1 MLRAPAGKGL
11 IRPDESSSPPEP
23 PSWWNGGAS
32 ILAGRIGDSLLRFAL
47 FFATARVLTGPEF
60 SLYALLTAALGTAQ
74 GLFAFG
80 APRTAAY
87 FKSRASQSALTGW
100 LVVLAVAPSAVLL
113 ALLFTVPVLRTS
125 LFPAV
130 PAPLVFLGLLP
141 LPALLLA
148 DSLSAILL
156 AERRERLYGALLWLR
171 SGATAVVLATSLL
184 VANRL
189 LWLLAGRAVLSL
201 VLLVPLMRALRVGRS
216 IHGLS
221 SLAPAAIRY
230 GLPVAGAGVLN
241 ALHRRADV
249 FLLSALGKT
258 PEIGSYAIAYAL
270 AEAFWILTDSLEAAL
285 FVDLAG
291 HGEEKARKETR
302 RAAKVYG
309 ALAAAALVLGMAAGL
324 AILRLGF
331 SDRYPAASRFFPWLL
346 VAAVAWG
353 ASRPFSA
360 YLFSRGR
367 GSEVLLSHAAG
378 LALNAGLCTLW
389 IPAAG
394 ALGAARATLASY
406 GAEAL
411 LLAFLAR
418 RRAVKA

>member
-1 MLRAPAGKGL
+1 MLRAPPGKDL

-32 ILAGRIGDSLLRFAL
+32 ILAGRIGDTLLRFAL

-74 GLFAFG
+74 GLFALG

-113 ALLFTVPVLRTS
+113 ALLFAVPALRTS
-125 LFPAV
+125 LFPAA

-189 LWLLAGRAVLSL
+189 LWLLAGRAVVSL
-201 VLLVPLMRALRVGRS
+201 VLLVPLLRTLRVGRS

-221 SLAPAAIRY
+221 SLAPVAFRY

-353 ASRPFSA
+353 ASRPFSS